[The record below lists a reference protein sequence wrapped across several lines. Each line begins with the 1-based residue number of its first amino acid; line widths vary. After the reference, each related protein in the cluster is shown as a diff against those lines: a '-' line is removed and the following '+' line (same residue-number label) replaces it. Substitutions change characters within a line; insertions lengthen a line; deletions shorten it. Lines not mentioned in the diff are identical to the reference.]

1 LTLGRAAASLDE
13 MLRRGLVAMAIVL
26 AVTQLAGVQGAAAYL
41 SSTWYEGAD
50 GGAQARR
57 QQRAHDVPILVYF
70 RAEWCPHCHALDE
83 MLEDRKVDA
92 RLRQVIKVRIDPED
106 GDEEERLF
114 SEDFGAEGFPALFLV
129 SPGGARRQLSSGS
142 AERLLAQLPPAN

>member
-1 LTLGRAAASLDE
+1 

-26 AVTQLAGVQGAAAYL
+26 AVTQGAAAYL

-50 GGAQARR
+50 GWAQARR

-83 MLEDRKVDA
+83 MLEERDVER

-106 GDEEERLF
+106 GEEEEELF
-114 SEDFGAEGFPALFLV
+114 SEEFGAQGFPALFLV
-129 SPGGARRQLSSGS
+129 SRSGGRRRLSYGS
-142 AERLLAQLPPAN
+142 AERLLSQLPSGD